1 MIQSKTITQI
11 FNWTQIVNWAVVSSL
26 IVFYIFIL
34 NSPNWYAA
42 VKTGFVI
49 QFILVIILFIS
60 SQTRFLLKW
69 ILFDT
74 VAILIIGLMELGN
87 NGAIHIATGED
98 SIQLGF
104 LMIVLLNIM
113 FGLSVTF
120 ILTYLMKKR

>member
-1 MIQSKTITQI
+1 
-11 FNWTQIVNWAVVSSL
+11 
-26 IVFYIFIL
+26 
-34 NSPNWYAA
+34 
-42 VKTGFVI
+42 
-49 QFILVIILFIS
+49 VIILFIS